1 MFGLSTYLVLIEN
14 DEDKRKFES
23 IYGTYRYRMYWI
35 CMDILKDR
43 HLAEDALQE
52 AFLSIVKRLDTVE
65 DIDSKRTACYVCLIA
80 KSRAIDL
87 YRKVIKDYQREFPIE
102 DYGLVAYGSTDGG
115 GEGSVQAE
123 IIESIHALVP
133 LDRQILE
140 LYLEKQMT
148 RNEIAILLKVK
159 YDTVRKRINKA
170 LAKLQTELNKRGIYE

>member
-1 MFGLSTYLVLIEN
+1 MFGLGAYLVLIEN

-23 IYGTYRYRMYWI
+23 IYGTYKYRMYWI
-35 CMDILKDR
+35 CMDILKDH

-65 DIDSKRTACYVCLIA
+65 DVDSKRTACYVCLIA
-80 KSRAIDL
+80 KTRAIDL
-87 YRKVIKDYQREFPIE
+87 YRKVMRDYKREFLIE
-102 DYGLVAYGSTDGG
+102 DYGLVVYSSASGVR
-115 GEGSVQAE
+115 EGSVQAE
-123 IIESIHALVP
+123 ILESIQALMP

-148 RNEIAILLKVK
+148 RNEIAILLNLK

-170 LAKLQTELNKRGIYE
+170 LAKLQVELNKRGIYE